1 MSLAPMSVEVVLGE
15 FVEKDCGN
23 YFHYSE
29 NPDNYEFCKDFPH
42 LVWVGGIGQ
51 QYRYANVKKTVA
63 YIAVDEDEYGNA
75 VVEKWKLKKNVQ
87 YVQENLMEI
96 LEIIFSA
103 IVVSFGAFVCIFGS
117 LAAGAESAMRKKQMK
132 AGTHDYYGNK
142 IK

>member
-1 MSLAPMSVEVVLGE
+1 
-15 FVEKDCGN
+15 
-23 YFHYSE
+23 
-29 NPDNYEFCKDFPH
+29 
-42 LVWVGGIGQ
+42 
-51 QYRYANVKKTVA
+51 
-63 YIAVDEDEYGNA
+63 
-75 VVEKWKLKKNVQ
+75 
-87 YVQENLMEI
+87 MEI